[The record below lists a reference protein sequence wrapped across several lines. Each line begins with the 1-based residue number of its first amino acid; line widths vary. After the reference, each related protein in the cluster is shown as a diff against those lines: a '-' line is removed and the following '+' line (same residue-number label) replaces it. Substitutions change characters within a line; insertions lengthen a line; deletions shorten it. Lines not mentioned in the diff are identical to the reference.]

1 MKKMN
6 SSAIDLF
13 KHKMLLAGMI
23 NILILSAML
32 GIQGAGYL
40 GISLGVFAFL
50 VSFHSCWLS
59 ATVTRYVRGRNA
71 RNQYRSSR
79 KFFRG
84 AVIYVLFT
92 GMALSAVFILFG
104 NQLGTFLIRDIH
116 ISICIMII
124 PGLLLVYGVSE
135 VISGYLQG
143 MGFYMPV
150 KIFYLVRR
158 AATFV
163 GSIAGM
169 KFLREYGEKVA
180 NLKHNQAVTSVYGAF
195 GTMLGILAAGLAGL
209 LLLLVFCLLFHG
221 EMRYMRGKD
230 NARYQESAMHG
241 FRIMFHL
248 GLMQGVRFAMLF
260 SPLLLNYIL
269 YVRLCKKDGD
279 SAPWVKTGGFLFGE
293 AVPVM
298 VILILGFT
306 VLNHKNMR
314 QLAGHLKNQAFSQFR
329 EKVFA
334 MFLGIFVLFLPLC
347 GAVAVMAEPVLKC
360 LTKDAGKEGADILLY
375 AAAGA
380 VLLVLETVTYKLLEI
395 WNETLSLYLILLV
408 SFVAQTAFAV
418 VAFQVLEAGVTG
430 IMLGMMVQ
438 ALLFIVLFFVKF
450 SRRLKLT
457 GNQLKKLV
465 MAMIMA
471 FAAVLVILLIY
482 QIAGK
487 KLSAGGA
494 MAVSVIPGFLL
505 YLAAIVALQI
515 VSDKE
520 AGYMPGGGLF
530 LRINRM
536 LGR

>member
-1 MKKMN
+1 
-6 SSAIDLF
+6 
-13 KHKMLLAGMI
+13 
-23 NILILSAML
+23 
-32 GIQGAGYL
+32 
-40 GISLGVFAFL
+40 
-50 VSFHSCWLS
+50 
-59 ATVTRYVRGRNA
+59 
-71 RNQYRSSR
+71 
-79 KFFRG
+79 
-84 AVIYVLFT
+84 
-92 GMALSAVFILFG
+92 
-104 NQLGTFLIRDIH
+104 
-116 ISICIMII
+116 
-124 PGLLLVYGVSE
+124 
-135 VISGYLQG
+135 
-143 MGFYMPV
+143 
-150 KIFYLVRR
+150 
-158 AATFV
+158 
-163 GSIAGM
+163 
-169 KFLREYGEKVA
+169 
-180 NLKHNQAVTSVYGAF
+180 
-195 GTMLGILAAGLAGL
+195 
-209 LLLLVFCLLFHG
+209 
-221 EMRYMRGKD
+221 
-230 NARYQESAMHG
+230 
-241 FRIMFHL
+241 
-248 GLMQGVRFAMLF
+248 
-260 SPLLLNYIL
+260 
-269 YVRLCKKDGD
+269 
-279 SAPWVKTGGFLFGE
+279 
-293 AVPVM
+293 
-298 VILILGFT
+298 
-306 VLNHKNMR
+306 
-314 QLAGHLKNQAFSQFR
+314 
-329 EKVFA
+329 

-347 GAVAVMAEPVLKC
+347 GAVTVMAEPVLKC

-450 SRRLKLT
+450 SRRLKPT

>member
-1 MKKMN
+1 
-6 SSAIDLF
+6 
-13 KHKMLLAGMI
+13 
-23 NILILSAML
+23 
-32 GIQGAGYL
+32 
-40 GISLGVFAFL
+40 
-50 VSFHSCWLS
+50 
-59 ATVTRYVRGRNA
+59 
-71 RNQYRSSR
+71 
-79 KFFRG
+79 
-84 AVIYVLFT
+84 
-92 GMALSAVFILFG
+92 
-104 NQLGTFLIRDIH
+104 
-116 ISICIMII
+116 
-124 PGLLLVYGVSE
+124 
-135 VISGYLQG
+135 
-143 MGFYMPV
+143 
-150 KIFYLVRR
+150 
-158 AATFV
+158 
-163 GSIAGM
+163 
-169 KFLREYGEKVA
+169 
-180 NLKHNQAVTSVYGAF
+180 
-195 GTMLGILAAGLAGL
+195 
-209 LLLLVFCLLFHG
+209 
-221 EMRYMRGKD
+221 
-230 NARYQESAMHG
+230 MHG

-269 YVRLCKKDGD
+269 YIRLCRKDGD

-314 QLAGHLKNQAFSQFR
+314 QLAGHWKNQAFSQFR

-347 GAVAVMAEPVLKC
+347 GAVTVMAEPVLKC

-380 VLLVLETVTYKLLEI
+380 VLLVLEIVTYKLLEI